1 MNGKYQV
8 ENCIKTGIDKLDGM
22 VGGFKAGELILV
34 SGRPG
39 MGKTTFA
46 MNLLDQVCRR
56 DGKKAI
62 VFSLEMSEEQ
72 FRRRYMEL
80 QSNNGVEKSD
90 KGFYENRNNRD
101 DQNEFGSES
110 TDDFQATAADYARNN
125 PL

>member
-1 MNGKYQV
+1 
-8 ENCIKTGIDKLDGM
+8 
-22 VGGFKAGELILV
+22 
-34 SGRPG
+34 
-39 MGKTTFA
+39 
-46 MNLLDQVCRR
+46 
-56 DGKKAI
+56 
-62 VFSLEMSEEQ
+62 
-72 FRRRYMEL
+72 MEL

>member
-46 MNLLDQVCRR
+46 MNLLD
-56 DGKKAI
+56 
-62 VFSLEMSEEQ
+62 
-72 FRRRYMEL
+72 
-80 QSNNGVEKSD
+80 
-90 KGFYENRNNRD
+90 
-101 DQNEFGSES
+101 
-110 TDDFQATAADYARNN
+110 
-125 PL
+125 